1 MRSARHLAARY
12 SRGDTALLVACG
24 YATVVLGVTAWLQ
37 SLVLFGD
44 PGFGG
49 VWLIAVTLPISVP
62 LLAVPAPAETFAL
75 VLAAGGLV
83 QAWALWRLLRGK
95 RLG

>member
-1 MRSARHLAARY
+1 MRSARHFAARY

-24 YATVVLGVTAWLQ
+24 YATVVLG

-49 VWLIAVTLPISVP
+49 VWLIGLTLPVSIP
-62 LLAVPAPAETFAL
+62 LMAVPAPAETFAL
-75 VLAAGGLV
+75 VLAAGGLL
-83 QAWALWRLLRGK
+83 QAWGLWRLLRGK

>member
-1 MRSARHLAARY
+1 MRSARHFAARY

-49 VWLIAVTLPISVP
+49 VWLIGLTLPVSIP
-62 LLAVPAPAETFAL
+62 LMAVPAPAETFAL
-75 VLAAGGLV
+75 VLAAGGLL
-83 QAWALWRLLRGK
+83 QAWGLWRLLRGK